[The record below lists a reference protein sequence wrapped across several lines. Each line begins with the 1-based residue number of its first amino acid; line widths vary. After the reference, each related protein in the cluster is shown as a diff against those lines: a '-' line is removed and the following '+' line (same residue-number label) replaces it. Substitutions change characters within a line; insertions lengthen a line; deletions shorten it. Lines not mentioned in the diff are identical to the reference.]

1 MKEGEECNMCVD
13 TLTEACTQFGEAQP
27 EFCELKEKYMTD
39 PYMGSDDVV
48 TELTRIMTPDQ
59 KQQVVDTLLLN
70 NSSTPDVPVKVN
82 PIIEPL
88 GE

>member
-1 MKEGEECNMCVD
+1 MKEGEECNVCAD
-13 TLTEACTQFGEAQP
+13 TLAEACNQFGATQP

-39 PYMGSDDVV
+39 PFMGSDDVI

-59 KQQVVDTLLLN
+59 KQQVVDSLLLKDSGISEQTIN
-70 NSSTPDVPVKVN
+70 VTPVLDT
-82 PIIEPL
+82 L